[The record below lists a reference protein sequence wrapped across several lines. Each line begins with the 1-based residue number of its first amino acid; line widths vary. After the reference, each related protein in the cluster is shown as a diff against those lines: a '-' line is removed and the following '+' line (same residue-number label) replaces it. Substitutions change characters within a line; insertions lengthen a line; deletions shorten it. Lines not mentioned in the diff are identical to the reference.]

1 MNRALINRP
10 PVLLKLRSTPR
21 RTEVQIQVSWRG
33 RLSGPAVA
41 RLIAALVLLLAAT
54 AVALPAHDELA
65 RSILYALAG
74 FLTGSRPK
82 HHP

>member
-1 MNRALINRP
+1 MNRT
-10 PVLLKLRSTPR
+10 PVRLTLRSTPR

-41 RLIAALVLLLAAT
+41 RLIAALVLVLAAT
-54 AVALPAHDELA
+54 AVALPPHDELA

-74 FLTGSRPK
+74 FLTGSRPRQR
-82 HHP
+82 P

>member
-1 MNRALINRP
+1 MNSAPTNRP
-10 PVLLKLRSTPR
+10 PVLLRLRSTPR
-21 RTEVQIQVSWRG
+21 RTEVQIQLSWRG

-74 FLTGSRPK
+74 FLTGSRPRQR
-82 HHP
+82 P

>member
-1 MNRALINRP
+1 MNRAPINRP

-41 RLIAALVLLLAAT
+41 RLIAALVLVLAAA
-54 AVALPAHDELA
+54 AVALPPHDELA
-65 RSILYALAG
+65 RSILYGLAG
-74 FLTGSRPK
+74 FLTGSRPR
-82 HHP
+82 HRP